1 MQVGN
6 RNVETLSASL
16 PLPSAPDRR
25 MPLFYHSLYTDGIHP
40 DARFPRDRYKL
51 IAARFDN
58 ADSARHVRVAE
69 APQASRDEV
78 LLAHEANYVH
88 RFLDNQMAH
97 DERRRIG
104 LRPWTPLLIPRTLH
118 IMGGAIAALKSV
130 SHTGGFAANMAGG
143 THHSHKSFGS
153 GYCVFNDIAICALL
167 ARDEHGYD
175 RVAVLDLD
183 VHQGDGTATILAG
196 EDGIVTISIH
206 GEKNFPFRKATS
218 DHDFPLP
225 SGTNDEGYLSAVHDS
240 LEILKAYSPE
250 ILLFQAGVDALEVD
264 TLGKLNVS
272 KDGMRIRNDMVFSF
286 LNRKTPC
293 ILFMGGG
300 YSDPISH
307 TVDSFYDLFVAA
319 AKSNSLF
326 EAI

>member
-1 MQVGN
+1 
-6 RNVETLSASL
+6 
-16 PLPSAPDRR
+16 
-25 MPLFYHSLYTDGIHP
+25 MPIWYNEIYTDGIASS
-40 DARFPRDRYKL
+40 ARFPRNRYRLLKDRLHEFQETGLIQIKNPKPVSREKL
-51 IAARFDN
+51 MI
-58 ADSARHVRVAE
+58 
-69 APQASRDEV
+69 
-78 LLAHEANYVH
+78 AHEENYVD
-88 RFLDNQMAH
+88 RFLSGSLDPQ
-97 DERRRIG
+97 EIRRIG
-104 LRPWTPLLIPRTLH
+104 LEPWTDSFVPRTLK
-118 IMGGAIAALKSV
+118 IMGGAVSALEHVTEFGGIA
-130 SHTGGFAANMAGG
+130 GNMAGG

-240 LEILKAYSPE
+240 LEILKAYSPQ

-272 KDGMRIRNDMVFSF
+272 KDGMKIRNDMVFSF

-293 ILFMGGG
+293 IFFMGGG

-326 EAI
+326 ESI